1 MWSTL
6 TQSVRRPGSTP
17 GQERF
22 YPTDT
27 ALTICQTQSNFRHH
41 DIIWN
46 FKIFSGIYYQ
56 KIPLAQIDSVLFVD
70 KLPEMERS
78 SGFSWNAK
86 EKGVFKDSI
95 TQSKVYVFVDD
106 LRQQKIKVVHHD
118 SLKMYVNLQDS
129 LQTQELLSIL
139 QTELQNRI
147 TVEWDQCTVKG
158 CWL

>member
-1 MWSTL
+1 MRGNKRHWLWNVLIVL
-6 TQSVRRPGSTP
+6 TVIFCVLAFVEHYKNWHKIEEG
-17 GQERF
+17 
-22 YPTDT
+22 
-27 ALTICQTQSNFRHH
+27 
-41 DIIWN
+41 N

-147 TVEWDQCTVKG
+147 TVE
-158 CWL
+158 

>member
-1 MWSTL
+1 MWNVLIIL
-6 TQSVRRPGSTP
+6 TV
-17 GQERF
+17 
-22 YPTDT
+22 
-27 ALTICQTQSNFRHH
+27 ALCVFAFVEHYKNWHKIEEG
-41 DIIWN
+41 N

-147 TVEWDQCTVKG
+147 TVE
-158 CWL
+158 